1 MKTNSEEDLYSSIE
15 KAFSSYVKSCMTF
28 MSRNFFKLH
37 DQEMYRTGSL
47 EEIKEVTLR
56 QINAEHNDFAI
67 IDQKESLFKVVV
79 TLSSFEKN
87 LLYLKYHEEKPDWK
101 VAELLGVSRQ
111 AITKS
116 KKKLL
121 IKIKDSLNS

>member
-1 MKTNSEEDLYSSIE
+1 MKTNSKEELYLSVE

-37 DQEMYRTGSL
+37 DQELYRIKSL
-47 EEIKEVTLR
+47 EEIQEGTLE
-56 QINAEHNDFAI
+56 QINFEHNDFAL
-67 IDQKESLFKVVV
+67 IDEKESLFKVVL
-79 TLSSFEKN
+79 TLSSFEKK
-87 LLYLKYHEEKPDWK
+87 LLFLKFHEEKPDWK
-101 VAELLGVSRQ
+101 IAEILGVSRQ

-121 IKIKDSLNS
+121 LKIKDSLDS